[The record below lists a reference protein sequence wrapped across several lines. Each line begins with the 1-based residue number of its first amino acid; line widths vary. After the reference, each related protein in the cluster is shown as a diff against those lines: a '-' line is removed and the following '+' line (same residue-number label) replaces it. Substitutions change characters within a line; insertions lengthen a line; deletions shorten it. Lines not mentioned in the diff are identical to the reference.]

1 MSRAV
6 LWLRTNLRVRSK
18 GSAAVPELLL
28 VFPRRATGRHQR
40 DPSSALQLTTDRQVG
55 VKGAQTIGA
64 LVTPGRHFNDCRLL
78 GEFPQET
85 LPLQKAFRNQEGTF
99 ISYFCY
105 S

>member
-6 LWLRTNLRVRSK
+6 LWLRTNLCVSSK

-40 DPSSALQLTTDRQVG
+40 DPSLALQLTTDRQVG

-64 LVTPGRHFNDCRLL
+64 LATPGRHFNDCR
-78 GEFPQET
+78 
-85 LPLQKAFRNQEGTF
+85 KAAAGGIPSRDPTSTEGF
-99 ISYFCY
+99 
-105 S
+105 